1 MIKFFR
7 HIRRTLINQNKM
19 GKPALPDSPSGRLGR
34 YFKYAIGEII
44 LVVIG
49 ILIALQINTWNQQR
63 LENKQELELLKALK
77 DEFEYNLGEVD
88 ETIKVN
94 KKTTQSCVAL
104 TKLIRA
110 DSLHEVPEF
119 VDQLLLNIGDFT
131 SFDARTGVAGEIV
144 NSGKLSILKN
154 KTIRAQ
160 LSNWLTLITDCEED
174 ILFRSDNYTMNLM
187 PFLMKRFPLA
197 NGELTKNLSFDKKN
211 YLETYKVKSPF
222 KFNMRQNDLMEFENQ
237 IWHHKHNHDYVV
249 INERNI
255 RDFIILTIQMVEDEL
270 NKRTL

>member
-1 MIKFFR
+1 MIKLFR
-7 HIRRTLINQNKM
+7 QL
-19 GKPALPDSPSGRLGR
+19 R
-34 YFKYAIGEII
+34 YDMMTQHKTTRYLKYAIGEII

-63 LENKQELELLKALK
+63 IENKQELELLKALK
-77 DEFEYNLGEVD
+77 DEFEYNLREVN

-94 KKTTQSCVAL
+94 KKATESCVAL
-104 TKLIRA
+104 TNLIRA
-110 DSLHEVPEF
+110 DSLREVPEF

-131 SFDARTGVAGEIV
+131 SFDARTGVSGEIV

-154 KTIRAQ
+154 KNIRSQ
-160 LSNWLTLITDCEED
+160 LGNWLTLIADCEED

-197 NGELTKNLSFDKKN
+197 NGELTKNLTFDKKK
-211 YLETYKVKSPF
+211 YLETYNERSPF
-222 KFNMRQNDLMEFENQ
+222 KFKILQDDLMEFENQ

-255 RDFIILTIQMVEDEL
+255 RDFIILTIQMIEKEL
-270 NKRTL
+270 NK